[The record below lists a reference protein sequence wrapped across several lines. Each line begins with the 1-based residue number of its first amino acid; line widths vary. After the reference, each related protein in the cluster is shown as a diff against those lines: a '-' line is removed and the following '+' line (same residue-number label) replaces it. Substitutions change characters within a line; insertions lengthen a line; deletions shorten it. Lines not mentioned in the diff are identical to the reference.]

1 MRRSWSKPIRM
12 QTLDPRS
19 TMLAV
24 MLAVA
29 PACAGSTGRA
39 ESEALDPT
47 KTPGNWEHQHVS
59 IPTANGSLRMHY
71 LAAGPKDAPRVILLH
86 GFPDFSY
93 TWREIIPLLAE
104 DHRVLAPDL
113 RGYAGSD
120 KPATGYDLDT
130 LAADV
135 LGFAD
140 ATAAIDGVAQ
150 DTPTHLIGH
159 DWGAAV
165 GWWTVIRAPSRMAS
179 FTAIDVPH
187 PVAFA
192 DFLATSDEQRKKSRY
207 MKRLTSPLA
216 PRVFAGMSD
225 AKRRGVY
232 RDELTR
238 KEAFGDAELAW
249 DRAAFDSTEE
259 TRPPLAYYEAKFDNA
274 RADEAAARKAPK
286 LAIPV
291 LVLWGEK
298 DEYLMSEMAAK
309 SCEHVEAGACQ
320 VQIFEGASHWP
331 HWDDPT
337 GVVERWRSFR
347 PGIGP
352 AAEAQASPTQ
362 PEPSVTPP
370 AE

>member
-1 MRRSWSKPIRM
+1 MRTPV
-12 QTLDPRS
+12 PCS
-19 TMLAV
+19 TMLAA
-24 MLAVA
+24 LIAVST
-29 PACAGSTGRA
+29 ACAGSTGRVD
-39 ESEALDPT
+39 SEALDLT
-47 KTPGNWEHQHVS
+47 KTPGGWEHQHVS
-59 IPTANGSLRMHY
+59 IPTATGPLRIHY
-71 LAAGPKDAPRVILLH
+71 LAAGRKDAPRVILLH

-93 TWREIIPLLAE
+93 TWREIIPLLAQ

-113 RGYAGSD
+113 RGYAATD

-130 LAADV
+130 LAADIV
-135 LGFAD
+135 GFAD
-140 ATAAIDGVAQ
+140 ATASLDGAAK

-165 GWWTVIRAPSRMAS
+165 GWWTVIRAPSRLTS

-192 DFLATSDEQRKKSRY
+192 DFIEISDEQRRKSRY
-207 MKRLTSPLA
+207 MKKLTSPLA

-225 AKRRGVY
+225 AKRKGVY
-232 RDELTR
+232 RDQLTR
-238 KEAFGDAELAW
+238 KDAFGDAELAW
-249 DRAAFDSTEE
+249 YRAAFDSTEE
-259 TRPPLAYYEAKFDNA
+259 TRPPLSYYEAKLSNA

-309 SCEHVEAGACQ
+309 SCEHVESGKCQ

-337 GVVERWRSFR
+337 GLVERWRTFEA
-347 PGIGP
+347 GIGP
-352 AAEAQASPTQ
+352 SASP
-362 PEPSVTPP
+362 PIE
-370 AE
+370 

>member
-1 MRRSWSKPIRM
+1 
-12 QTLDPRS
+12 
-19 TMLAV
+19 MLAV

-29 PACAGSTGRA
+29 PACAGSTGKADAAALDLA
-39 ESEALDPT
+39 ES
-47 KTPGNWEHQHVS
+47 PGSWEHLFVS
-59 IPTANGSLRMHY
+59 VPTADGTLRMHY

-93 TWREIIPLLAE
+93 TWREIVPLLAQ

-113 RGYAGSD
+113 RGYAASD

-140 ATAAIDGVAQ
+140 ATAALDGAAK
-150 DTPTHLIGH
+150 DTPTHLVGH

-165 GWWTVIRAPSRMAS
+165 GWWAVLRAPSRMTS

-192 DFLATSDEQRKKSRY
+192 DFLETSKEQRKKSRY
-207 MKRLTSPLA
+207 MKRLTSPLV

-232 RDELTR
+232 RDDLTR

-249 DRAAFDSTEE
+249 YRAAFDTVEE
-259 TRPPLAYYEAKFDNA
+259 TRPPLAYYEAKFENA

-286 LAIPV
+286 IALPV
-291 LVLWGEK
+291 LVLWGED
-298 DEYLMSEMAAK
+298 DEYLMSAMAPK
-309 SCEHVEAGACQ
+309 SCEHVEAGRCQ
-320 VQIFEGASHWP
+320 VQIFENASHWP
-331 HWDDPT
+331 HWDDPE
-337 GVVERWRSFR
+337 GVVERWRSFEA
-347 PGIGP
+347 GIAP
-352 AAEAQASPTQ
+352 AAP
-362 PEPSVTPP
+362 
-370 AE
+370 